1 MDKNSSTSKIRR
13 IVIKVRH
20 QWNCSFLPKHRK
32 TPRVETWYTRRIYF
46 VIDAHG
52 SMVKK
57 YDGKT
62 TRYYNEEC
70 ASRSVAYIFIGIDS
84 GPYTFY
90 SLHINYIVKD
100 STVQRDAR

>member
-1 MDKNSSTSKIRR
+1 
-13 IVIKVRH
+13 
-20 QWNCSFLPKHRK
+20 
-32 TPRVETWYTRRIYF
+32 
-46 VIDAHG
+46 
-52 SMVKK
+52 MVKK

-62 TRYYNEEC
+62 TRCYNEEC